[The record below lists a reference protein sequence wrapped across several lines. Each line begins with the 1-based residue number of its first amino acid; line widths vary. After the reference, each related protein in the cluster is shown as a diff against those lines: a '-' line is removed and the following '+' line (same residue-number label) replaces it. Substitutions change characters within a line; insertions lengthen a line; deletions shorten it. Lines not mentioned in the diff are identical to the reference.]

1 MKFKYRVLS
10 DGKIINGKSDA
21 DNQQKLVDALV
32 SKHLTVLSVIEDK
45 PSFLASLQGSHTK
58 VTFNDMVDFTR
69 KIAMMLNAGLTII
82 DSLEILKKQTK
93 KPSILALIIEIDQ
106 DIRAGGSLSSSL
118 SKHKETFNN
127 LYIALIKA
135 GEASGKLDEIL
146 LKLADNLDK
155 ERAFKGKI
163 KGALVYP
170 VIVVVAMII
179 VMFVMVTFV
188 IPQLF
193 GLYKDFNVD
202 LPITTVFLINLSSF
216 FQKTWPLII
225 VGVVGLVVLL
235 KRYIGTKTGRRSFD
249 MLLLKIPIISNVIR
263 MSALVDSTR
272 TLAILIASG
281 VSILDGLSIVTETTG
296 NVVYQEA
303 FQKVYS
309 EVEKR
314 APIGKA
320 LENAEVFP
328 PILVQ
333 MASVGEQTGNLDDT
347 LHRISNYFEM
357 ESELAVKA
365 MTTLIEPAIL
375 LVLGFFVGFLVLSVI
390 TPIYNLT
397 NAFK

>member
-155 ERAFKGKI
+155 ERTFKGKI
-163 KGALVYP
+163 RGALVYP
-170 VIVVVAMII
+170 ALVVFAMFI

-188 IPQLF
+188 IPQLLN
-193 GLYKDFNVD
+193 LYKDFNID
-202 LPITTVFLINLSSF
+202 LPITTVILMAVSSF
-216 FQKTWPLII
+216 FQKTWPLLI
-225 VGVVGLVVLL
+225 VGAIGLSFLF
-235 KRYIGTKTGRRSFD
+235 KRYLATKTGKKSF
-249 MLLLKIPIISNVIR
+249 
-263 MSALVDSTR
+263 
-272 TLAILIASG
+272 
-281 VSILDGLSIVTETTG
+281 
-296 NVVYQEA
+296 
-303 FQKVYS
+303 
-309 EVEKR
+309 
-314 APIGKA
+314 
-320 LENAEVFP
+320 
-328 PILVQ
+328 
-333 MASVGEQTGNLDDT
+333 
-347 LHRISNYFEM
+347 
-357 ESELAVKA
+357 
-365 MTTLIEPAIL
+365 
-375 LVLGFFVGFLVLSVI
+375 
-390 TPIYNLT
+390 
-397 NAFK
+397 

>member
-93 KPSILALIIEIDQ
+93 KPSILALIIDIDQ

-188 IPQLF
+188 IPQLL

-309 EVEKR
+309 EVEKG

>member
-93 KPSILALIIEIDQ
+93 KPAILALIVEIDQ

-188 IPQLF
+188 IPQLL

-309 EVEKR
+309 EVEKG

>member
-1 MKFKYRVLS
+1 MKFSYTALNKGNTVKGKYEAE
-10 DGKIINGKSDA
+10 NE
-21 DNQQKLVDALV
+21 QKLIEYLRG
-32 SKHLTVLSVIEDK
+32 KGMTVLSVTIK
-45 PSFLASLQGSHTK
+45 KASAIASYQATFSR
-58 VTFNDMVDFTR
+58 VSFNDVVDFTR
-69 KIAMMLNAGLTII
+69 KIAMMLNAGLTIV
-82 DSLEILKKQTK
+82 DALEILKKQTD
-93 KPSILALIIEIDQ
+93 KPSLMTFIIQIDT
-106 DIRAGGSLSSSL
+106 DVRAGASLSTAL
-118 SKHKETFNN
+118 KKHKNAFNN

-188 IPQLF
+188 IPQLL

-309 EVEKR
+309 EVEKG

>member
-188 IPQLF
+188 IPQLL

-296 NVVYQEA
+296 NVVYQE
-303 FQKVYS
+303 VYS
-309 EVEKR
+309 EVEKG